1 MPASPTTST
10 SHRLSRHLA
19 LACAS
24 LLTIAPLTADD
35 VIVHSDTIQEINGVS
50 AIPDGLFGITAYD
63 GAATSTDSP
72 WLPIL
77 RRSGIRWAGL
87 PGDSRW
93 VFAKDA
99 HPAAGWADSPEAL
112 NRLDHPLGGY
122 AIPQCLRAWRDLGI
136 EPMLYLLGYP
146 DSLNGGMATA
156 GKPSITDFP
165 KDPLAAGEMWAE
177 YVALMRRADPQLTW
191 LHLGNE
197 PNASWFQQGHDGR
210 EWATIFRAV
219 ATAVRERNPG
229 VKIGGPTLCWPLS
242 WPPAQAGS
250 ASWYTWKQWAEP
262 LIAQVGDQLDF
273 VDFHLYDASASV
285 GVEEVQTI
293 VNALWLSTG
302 KRIPVMISEY
312 GVYLKP
318 EDIASPARVWRRRVA
333 SWQEQVM
340 AFLDLQPDLLLSL
353 QPHDLFAD
361 AGGKFTFLKGTDPA
375 DQHALARVYRV
386 WAPFRGTRL
395 ATSAA
400 QSAVRAFAAVA
411 RDDLTGSRRMSI
423 VLVNTS
429 SAAQEIGLRLDGPM
443 APAGLVLERFARL
456 VEPDAHLSLERHLP
470 EGFQDAAAGG
480 VNGGSAL
487 APAASP
493 TPPTA
498 GPPSSDR
505 SRIESGEMVA
515 DRLPDQLELAGD
527 EVRCLSF
534 PIAASTPPP
543 SRCRW
548 ERTLF
553 GDVIHRDFTADQPAI
568 TVHVPLTPESLSGAD
583 GASLQV
589 GLLGARDGDS
599 VTIAIDGQTA
609 TVRPDWHSRIR
620 LGRVPVPHDGM
631 ATAVITLVQRG
642 HPDDAPKLLRLGSL
656 VLALTGES
664 AQTTPPPAD
673 APSGTAPSRFSWSI
687 PGAIPPSPQE
697 NPWSGAVQ
705 VLPGLAVTDGL
716 IPIAPPLEHL
726 TAACTAGVQSSP
738 AQALLFRA
746 PQSGWYRVHAS
757 GQLTR
762 FSSPSAGHAAL
773 TIALL
778 GFNADAMR
786 PLATLP
792 LNLPGGFGNYPQQS
806 DWSQTLRLTAGW
818 RIAFALQA
826 VSPGPANAG
835 SATWTWSR
843 VQIDYIGS
851 GGLAHRTANR

>member
-400 QSAVRAFAAVA
+400 QSAVRAFAAVCP
-411 RDDLTGSRRMSI
+411 RRSDRQPQD
-423 VLVNTS
+423 VH
-429 SAAQEIGLRLDGPM
+429 R
-443 APAGLVLERFARL
+443 AGQYLLCRPGDRT
-456 VEPDAHLSLERHLP
+456 
-470 EGFQDAAAGG
+470 AAGR
-480 VNGGSAL
+480 
-487 APAASP
+487 P
-493 TPPTA
+493 
-498 GPPSSDR
+498 
-505 SRIESGEMVA
+505 
-515 DRLPDQLELAGD
+515 
-527 EVRCLSF
+527 
-534 PIAASTPPP
+534 
-543 SRCRW
+543 
-548 ERTLF
+548 
-553 GDVIHRDFTADQPAI
+553 
-568 TVHVPLTPESLSGAD
+568 D
-583 GASLQV
+583 GA
-589 GLLGARDGDS
+589 GRAGARALR
-599 VTIAIDGQTA
+599 T
-609 TVRPDWHSRIR
+609 P
-620 LGRVPVPHDGM
+620 GR
-631 ATAVITLVQRG
+631 
-642 HPDDAPKLLRLGSL
+642 
-656 VLALTGES
+656 TG
-664 AQTTPPPAD
+664 
-673 APSGTAPSRFSWSI
+673 
-687 PGAIPPSPQE
+687 
-697 NPWSGAVQ
+697 
-705 VLPGLAVTDGL
+705 
-716 IPIAPPLEHL
+716 
-726 TAACTAGVQSSP
+726 
-738 AQALLFRA
+738 RA
-746 PQSGWYRVHAS
+746 PQPGA
-757 GQLTR
+757 
-762 FSSPSAGHAAL
+762 PSARRLPGCRRRRGQRRQRAR
-773 TIALL
+773 TSSI
-778 GFNADAMR
+778 ADAD
-786 PLATLP
+786 AAD
-792 LNLPGGFGNYPQQS
+792 G
-806 DWSQTLRLTAGW
+806 WTAIQ
-818 RIAFALQA
+818 RS
-826 VSPGPANAG
+826 V
-835 SATWTWSR
+835 
-843 VQIDYIGS
+843 
-851 GGLAHRTANR
+851 AHRKRRDGGRSAARPAGARWR